1 MGLKLICVGLFFFLI
16 PSYGLID
23 VMPDCIGVFFIL
35 LALSKLRDTDGR
47 LEEAYRLFLKFF
59 FVNLAQ
65 TLLAMP
71 VHGLKD
77 GNGDQD
83 TVAILTACLVFSIIS
98 AVLLYYALSRLF
110 SGINYIATRAANP
123 MADENYNG
131 VCIMNGLF
139 SVAYY
144 VMLVIPQLVSLSKP
158 SYQMAADPSATFT
171 LYDSKSLITVMCMVV
186 SLLLS
191 ILFISTA
198 VGYLGKLSRDRE
210 SGERVRELYLRTKE
224 EKKGLIT
231 CRQVGTSLIFVFV
244 GVLLTVSFKVE
255 GVNIVPH
262 TISFVL
268 AAVGLFR
275 LAKFVPRAKIC
286 AIISLV
292 FAILDGGIFV
302 FCAYV
307 GDRYF
312 ESVVN
317 DDTSRTMKALKACG
331 ECCEYVMYGVL
342 IFMLFYVMCRLIAQH
357 TGREYVNADSFQATQ
372 SEKEKKALLKSVR
385 VRFLAFGLAY
395 CVIGCVFSVLNITS
409 ESAWLVPQA
418 ALILYGILSSK
429 ALFSLH
435 DGISNKYL

>member
-1 MGLKLICVGLFFFLI
+1 MGLRLICVGLFFFLI

-47 LEEAYRLFLKFF
+47 LEEAYRLFLKLF

-65 TLLAMP
+65 ALLALP
-71 VHGLKD
+71 IHGLKD

-83 TVAILTACLVFSIIS
+83 VVAILTACLVFSIIS
-98 AVLLYYALSRLF
+98 AILLYYALSRLF
-110 SGINYIATRAANP
+110 SGINYIASRAANP
-123 MADENYNG
+123 KADENYNG

-158 SYQMAADPSATFT
+158 SYQMTTDPSATFS
-171 LYDSKSLITVMCMVV
+171 LYDSKSLITIMCMVV

-191 ILFISTA
+191 ILFVSTA
-198 VGYLGKLSRDRE
+198 VGYLGRLMRDKE
-210 SGERVRELYLRTKE
+210 SEKRVHELYLKAKE
-224 EKKGLIT
+224 DKKGLIT
-231 CRQVGTSLIFVFV
+231 CRKVGTSLVFAFV

-262 TISFVL
+262 TIAFVL
-268 AAVGLFR
+268 ASVALLR

-292 FAILDGGIFV
+292 FAVLDVGIFV

-307 GDRYF
+307 GERYF
-312 ESVVN
+312 ESLVN
-317 DDTSRTMKALKACG
+317 DGTAKTMKALKACG

-342 IFMLFYVMCRLIAQH
+342 IFMLFYVMRQLVALH

-372 SEKEKKALLKSVR
+372 SEQEKKALLKSIR
-385 VRFLAFGLAY
+385 VRFLVFGLAY

-418 ALILYGILSSK
+418 VLVLYCILSSK
-429 ALFSLH
+429 AFFALH